1 MIEPVQKCNER
12 SFDLVKKVIKYDGK
26 LVVTD
31 ELDMTTNRFDE
42 NTDDREVDES
52 KDDRDVDDIVV
63 DVG

>member
-12 SFDLVKKVIKYDGK
+12 SFDLVKKVIKDDGK
-26 LVVTD
+26 LVVS
-31 ELDMTTNRFDE
+31 DMTTNRFNE